1 MLLRG
6 AGRPFQLVVILAW
19 SRGARRALMLGQ
31 EYFRKPTV
39 SCTRGPA
46 VALLCDISIASKSS
60 KIIDWHTRLGV
71 AADDQAAII

>member
-1 MLLRG
+1 MLE
-6 AGRPFQLVVILAW
+6 
-19 SRGARRALMLGQ
+19 Q

-60 KIIDWHTRLGV
+60 KIIDRHTRLGV